1 MSFIIYWC
9 ILRYK
14 ISHCLRVQ
22 SLGRLAGRSQLWVK
36 QAEGLYFWW
45 HKQNV
50 STFDETIRKSLKKKN
65 KKKNCETSRMSLF
78 LAKQAEGLYFWNR
91 ENSLYFW
98 WNKQKSLLFVK
109 RQKVSTLMK
118 QPESQNQPESL
129 YFCWNRQK
137 VCTFVLLFYF
147 RLTAQFWANTGRH
160 YRGRVACHGRSG
172 PCITEC
178 WLHQRLLT
186 WRIAFTDID
195 S

>member
-1 MSFIIYWC
+1 M
-9 ILRYK
+9 
-14 ISHCLRVQ
+14 RVQ

-50 STFDETIRKSLKKKN
+50 YFWWNNQKVSIF
-65 KKKNCETSRMSLF
+65 CETSRMSLF
-78 LAKQAEGLYFWNR
+78 LAKQADLYFWNR
-91 ENSLYFW
+91 ENNLYFW

-118 QPESQNQPESL
+118 QPESRNQPESL

-137 VCTFVLLFYF
+137 VYTFVLLSYF

-160 YRGRVACHGRSG
+160 YRGRVACTVEVGLASPNADHTSVYWHGGLRSR
-172 PCITEC
+172 TS
-178 WLHQRLLT
+178 
-186 WRIAFTDID
+186 IAKHFGGRRR
-195 S
+195 